1 MRWKFRSIE
10 NSCSNEFCVVMI
22 CEWSQL
28 EGSDQISNFQ
38 KIFDWKE
45 KIFLFPI
52 IPSGQIRSKLL
63 TKSQRDFLS
72 SSIKFSRFQI
82 DSLAFL
88 PRKVNKKKK
97 RFPVDF
103 SRSWSMIWKSSCLL
117 SDLLIYQESH
127 LLVYHFLFV
136 TPFSFFIRERLW
148 KRKKKKNSLLVSI
161 RLAMF
166 MTRAHRWR
174 IWPVSF
180 FFFSRSS
187 FFPSSFSSTLVDSFS
202 SSSAHALPKKKTFFF
217 FFIVLCFGWWWW
229 WWLLFAFV
237 RCVDI
242 VCVFSAS

>member
-136 TPFSFFIRERLW
+136 TPFSFFIR
-148 KRKKKKNSLLVSI
+148 
-161 RLAMF
+161 
-166 MTRAHRWR
+166 
-174 IWPVSF
+174 
-180 FFFSRSS
+180 
-187 FFPSSFSSTLVDSFS
+187 
-202 SSSAHALPKKKTFFF
+202 
-217 FFIVLCFGWWWW
+217 
-229 WWLLFAFV
+229 
-237 RCVDI
+237 
-242 VCVFSAS
+242 